1 MGSSQELSSQEP
13 AAEAEET
20 AAEGEQRRAS
30 ARALARQE
38 AAAAAEVAAAAA
50 EVARLEAMVEP
61 EGGYPNVRLLMSYP
75 PGWPYPAGV
84 HPSLREACA
93 PPSTSSGRQLAA
105 AVAGE
110 RAAVVAS
117 RVHVPDL
124 RLSNSYA

>member
-1 MGSSQELSSQEP
+1 MGSSQELSSEEP
-13 AAEAEET
+13 AAAAEET

-38 AAAAAEVAAAAA
+38 AAAAA

-84 HPSLREACA
+84 HPSLRECVRAA
-93 PPSTSSGRQLAA
+93 IDVERRQLAA
-105 AVAGE
+105 AV
-110 RAAVVAS
+110 R
-117 RVHVPDL
+117 R
-124 RLSNSYA
+124 

>member
-1 MGSSQELSSQEP
+1 MCQKSFWATKAWSKAQQGPQ
-13 AAEAEET
+13 A
-20 AAEGEQRRAS
+20 

-84 HPSLREACA
+84 HPSLRECVRAA
-93 PPSTSSGRQLAA
+93 IDVERRQLAA
-105 AVAGE
+105 AV
-110 RAAVVAS
+110 R
-117 RVHVPDL
+117 R
-124 RLSNSYA
+124 